1 MLEPLRLSQLTV
13 ALDARLIGE
22 DAVFSAVSTDSRAI
36 GPGQL
41 FIALSGPRFDGHDY
55 LSEVAAKGAV
65 AALVEREVADAPL
78 PQLLV
83 RDTRAALGRLGALNR
98 RKFTGPLA
106 AMTGSS
112 GKTTVKEMLASILRT
127 QAGDAESVL
136 ATRGQS
142 EQRPRRTADPA
153 ATGAA
158 AP

>member
-55 LSEVAAKGAV
+55 LSEVAAKGA
-65 AALVEREVADAPL
+65 E
-78 PQLLV
+78 
-83 RDTRAALGRLGALNR
+83 
-98 RKFTGPLA
+98 
-106 AMTGSS
+106 
-112 GKTTVKEMLASILRT
+112 
-127 QAGDAESVL
+127 
-136 ATRGQS
+136 S